1 MNDHRRKE
9 IAKALDLL
17 KQAEDIITQCAADE
31 LEYYEN
37 MPESIQCSDKGDAAE
52 DAANSLSE
60 AESDIGSAIN
70 NIESIVE

>member
-1 MNDHRRKE
+1 MNDQRRKE

-37 MPESIQCSDKGDAAE
+37 MPESIRCGEKGDAAE
-52 DAANSLSE
+52 DAANSLSD